1 MRLRYKILLY
11 ATAITGLIYWTAREA
26 YVIIDTGYLLAYQ
39 ADSGVDTHLARS
51 VATAYGTEMI
61 CGYAIIIVLTV
72 TLLITINKKYRTK
85 R

>member
-11 ATAITGLIYWTAREA
+11 ATAIAGVLYWTARET

-51 VATAYGTEMI
+51 VATTYGTEMI
-61 CGYAIIIVLTV
+61 CSYAIIIVLTV